1 MKLSSS
7 SKGYLLVA
15 LSGVFYG
22 MSGLFVESL
31 SAFHIPTSVMGF
43 FRPFIAFIVFF
54 LFLLI
59 KKRSYL
65 KIDPKGLASIA
76 LIGFTSQ
83 ALFNRL
89 YFTTIQRTTIATAV
103 VLLYTA
109 PIFVV
114 ILARIL
120 YKEPLNPPKISAL
133 IVSVVGCFLTATGGS
148 LEVLRLNGA
157 GLLFG
162 LGSGF
167 IFALTP
173 LLNKS
178 LVKRYH
184 YWTIACYTMGFGSL
198 FTLIT
203 IDPREIFLIDYNL
216 KILSNLTALA
226 LLANALA
233 SLLYVMGMSKDIQS
247 SKASIINT
255 VEVPVAVLIS
265 FIFFRENIL
274 GLKLIGILLV
284 ILSVVILEYGEQ
296 VVQSLK
302 SKTKEG
308 LVNHRIP

>member
-1 MKLSSS
+1 
-7 SKGYLLVA
+7 
-15 LSGVFYG
+15 
-22 MSGLFVESL
+22 
-31 SAFHIPTSVMGF
+31 
-43 FRPFIAFIVFF
+43 
-54 LFLLI
+54 
-59 KKRSYL
+59 
-65 KIDPKGLASIA
+65 
-76 LIGFTSQ
+76 
-83 ALFNRL
+83 
-89 YFTTIQRTTIATAV
+89 
-103 VLLYTA
+103 
-109 PIFVV
+109 
-114 ILARIL
+114 
-120 YKEPLNPPKISAL
+120 
-133 IVSVVGCFLTATGGS
+133 
-148 LEVLRLNGA
+148 
-157 GLLFG
+157 
-162 LGSGF
+162 
-167 IFALTP
+167 
-173 LLNKS
+173 
-178 LVKRYH
+178 
-184 YWTIACYTMGFGSL
+184 MGFGSL